1 MNGGLVIAG
10 AVVLASVVAWMLAT
24 ARAGSA
30 RTAWMTE
37 LEARAR
43 AAENVRD
50 ELRHRVEEQDRDV
63 TALRAALD
71 TERQHRVEAQTRLD
85 AAHEHAAAQQ
95 QLLERATEELV
106 HTFKA
111 LSADALRDNNATFM
125 ALAGQTLGAVVNEA
139 QGEVGRRQE
148 AVDALIRP
156 LNDTLRRY
164 EAQIGALEESRQKA
178 YGSLEEQLR
187 GLNAVHQALQ
197 RETGNLV
204 IALRTPRVRG
214 RWGELT
220 LHRVAEL
227 AGMVEHCDY
236 VQQATIDG
244 ADGRLRPDM
253 IVRLPAGRTIV
264 VDAKAPLEAYLD
276 ALAVTG
282 EDARGAA
289 LRRHAQQ
296 MRAHMN
302 SLAEK
307 SYWDRLETAPEF
319 VVMFIPGESFL
330 AAASEADPTLLED
343 GMAKRVVVATPA
355 TLIAVLHAVAY
366 GWRQEQ
372 IAENARRIS
381 ELGKQL
387 YERFAVLTGH
397 LSEVGRGLGKATDAY
412 NKAVG
417 SLEMRIL
424 PAVRRFK
431 ELGAA
436 TGEGI
441 PLVDMVEQ
449 TPRQVSL
456 PGLTESGDIPENRGG
471 A

>member
-1 MNGGLVIAG
+1 VNGGLLVAG
-10 AVVLASVVAWMLAT
+10 AVLVGAVVAWVLAT
-24 ARAGSA
+24 ARAGGV
-30 RTAWMTE
+30 RTAWTTE
-37 LEARAR
+37 VEARAR

-50 ELRHRVEEQDRDV
+50 ELRDRVEEQDRDL
-63 TALRAALD
+63 AFLRDALD
-71 TERQHRVEAQTRLD
+71 AERQRRVEAQTRLD
-85 AAHEHAAAQQ
+85 AAREHAAGQRE
-95 QLLERATEELV
+95 LLERATEDLV

-111 LSADALRDNNATFM
+111 LSADALRDNNTTFM
-125 ALAGQTLGAVVNEA
+125 ALAGQKLEAVVNEA
-139 QGEVGRRQE
+139 QGDLDRRQE

-156 LNDTLRRY
+156 LNETLRRY
-164 EAQIGALEESRQKA
+164 EAQISALEESRQKA

-187 GLNAVHQALQ
+187 GLNAVHQVLQ

-204 IALRTPRVRG
+204 SALRTPNVRG

-227 AGMVEHCDY
+227 AGMVDHCDY
-236 VQQATIDG
+236 VQQATFDG
-244 ADGRLRPDM
+244 AEGRLRPDM
-253 IVRLPAGRTIV
+253 IVRLPAGRSIV

-276 ALAVTG
+276 GLGAG
-282 EDARGAA
+282 SDEARGAA

-296 MRAHMN
+296 LRAHMN

-330 AAASEADPTLLED
+330 GAASEADPTLLED
-343 GMAKRVVVATPA
+343 GMAKRVVMATPA
-355 TLIAVLHAVAY
+355 TLIAVLRAVAY

-372 IAENARRIS
+372 IAENARQIS
-381 ELGKQL
+381 DLGRQL
-387 YERFAVLTGH
+387 YDRFAILAGH

-431 ELGAA
+431 DLGAA
-436 TGEGI
+436 TGDGI

-456 PGLTESGDIPENRGG
+456 PGMSDSAEIAEDQGG

>member
-1 MNGGLVIAG
+1 MNGGLLVAG
-10 AVVLASVVAWMLAT
+10 AVLFGAVVAWILAT
-24 ARAGSA
+24 ARAGGA

-50 ELRHRVEEQDRDV
+50 ELRGRVEEQDRALA
-63 TALRAALD
+63 TLRAALD
-71 TERQHRVEAQTRLD
+71 AERQQRVEAQTRLE
-85 AAHEHAAAQQ
+85 AAREHAAAQQ

-111 LSADALRDNNATFM
+111 LSADALRDNNTTFM
-125 ALAGQTLGAVVNEA
+125 ALAGQKLEAVVHEA
-139 QGEVGRRQE
+139 QGDLGRRQE

-156 LNDTLRRY
+156 LNETLRRY
-164 EAQIGALEESRQKA
+164 ESQISTLEESRQRA

-187 GLNAVHQALQ
+187 GLNAAHQLLQ

-204 IALRTPRVRG
+204 SALRTPSVRG

-264 VDAKAPLEAYLD
+264 VDAKAPLDAYLD
-276 ALAVTG
+276 ALAAG
-282 EDARGAA
+282 EEARGAS

-330 AAASEADPTLLED
+330 GAASEADPTLLED

-355 TLIAVLHAVAY
+355 TLIAVLRAVAY

-372 IAENARRIS
+372 IADNARRIS
-381 ELGKQL
+381 DLGRQL
-387 YERFAVLTGH
+387 YDRFAILAEH

-412 NKAVG
+412 NKTVG

-431 ELGAA
+431 DLGAA
-436 TGEGI
+436 TGDGI

-456 PGLTESGDIPENRGG
+456 PGMSEPGEVAEN
-471 A
+471 